1 MEHSS
6 VPLRAAS
13 FAGEEKADRT
23 RQEVGV
29 SKQKLLLPT
38 AGSCPGWGG
47 TMGPVLCPVSALF
60 TLHPIPSFLQESM
73 LFFWTLPTVGDE
85 MCVHTDLENPVPAHC
100 WQHQQCREMPAAPG
114 WSPKNFKQPGW
125 CPPSP
130 PCPTAVPIQ
139 DSALGDT
146 RATHTQAKPRVRDSS
161 SAGLRLTLL
170 LDGP

>member
-1 MEHSS
+1 
-6 VPLRAAS
+6 
-13 FAGEEKADRT
+13 
-23 RQEVGV
+23 
-29 SKQKLLLPT
+29 
-38 AGSCPGWGG
+38 
-47 TMGPVLCPVSALF
+47 MGPVLCPVSALF

-139 DSALGDT
+139 GSALGDT
-146 RATHTQAKPRVRDSS
+146 RARTPKLNHELETAPRQAFASHCFSTAPELCFSEQLGAVTSGT
-161 SAGLRLTLL
+161 AFAHI
-170 LDGP
+170 PAV